1 MVFIASANVAETRRT
16 KSPNNWEVLF
26 IFTKGG
32 LFLWQEYLKQNFVKS
47 AVK

>member
-1 MVFIASANVAETRRT
+1 MGFTASVNVAETQRT
-16 KSPNNWEVLF
+16 KSPNNWDSLF